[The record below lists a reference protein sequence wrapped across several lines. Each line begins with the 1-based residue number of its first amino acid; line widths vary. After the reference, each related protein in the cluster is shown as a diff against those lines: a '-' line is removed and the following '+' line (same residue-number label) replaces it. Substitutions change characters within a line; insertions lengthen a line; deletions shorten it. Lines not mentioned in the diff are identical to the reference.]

1 MLKNL
6 KIFDVW
12 FFSLFE
18 WILAPYWSDWFLSKI
33 VIRHC
38 DGVLYSA
45 SLNWKIL
52 ILPKFLAI
60 KTLWRKNL
68 IKLCFI
74 AMWYGQM
81 DCSRSS
87 EPLFGSRIGT
97 LFLLFTSIC
106 PPRKI
111 LMLWSLK
118 ISPCILKCSGTFKLS
133 EIFEFS
139 LLPDSWFA
147 DFLWFS
153 STIKDGYHS
162 TVEPYFLNKLT

>member
-38 DGVLYSA
+38 DDVLCLA
-45 SLNWKIL
+45 SLNWKSLNLPQLSTNKKLRGARIWSSFGTVISLL
-52 ILPKFLAI
+52 IWWNGLLRLLRTI
-60 KTLWRKNL
+60 VRK
-68 IKLCFI
+68 I
-74 AMWYGQM
+74 
-81 DCSRSS
+81 
-87 EPLFGSRIGT
+87 P
-97 LFLLFTSIC
+97 FLLFTSIC

-111 LMLWSLK
+111 RMLWSLK
-118 ISPCILKCSGTFKLS
+118 ISPCILKFSGIFKLS

-139 LLPDSWFA
+139 LLPVSWFA
-147 DFLWFS
+147 DFSRFS
-153 STIKDGYHS
+153 STIKYS
-162 TVEPYFLNKLT
+162 YNWTVGHMTIFPR